1 MRISLTRAV
10 AGAVIASGAVLP
22 LALSGT
28 AGATT
33 MTKAPTSLSMTASAA
48 QVVPGHKD
56 IIDGL
61 LLSGATPQAAKTV
74 DLYRYDAMTKRWA
87 LVDMGRTDTS
97 GVAAFTI
104 RPVKTADYR
113 LAFHGNLALDA
124 SHSTTAQIVVA
135 RLTTI
140 LSIAES
146 APSVTAG
153 SPDVISGVLSTGK
166 TAQADRSVWL
176 DRYDATTGKW
186 VPADVARTNKAGTV
200 SFTVTPAST
209 TGYRLAFRG
218 TMVLAPSRSADT
230 TVTV

>member
-22 LALSGT
+22 LALAGT

-33 MTKAPTSLSMTASAA
+33 VTKAPTSLSMTASAA
-48 QVVPGHKD
+48 RVVPGHKD
-56 IIDGL
+56 VIDGL
-61 LLSGATPQAAKTV
+61 LLSGTTPQAAKTV

-87 LVDMGRTDTS
+87 WVGMSRTDTT
-97 GVAAFTI
+97 GMAAFTI
-104 RPVKTADYR
+104 RPARTADYR
-113 LAFHGNLALDA
+113 LVFHGNMALDA
-124 SHSTTAQIVVA
+124 SHSTTTRIVVA

-166 TAQADRSVWL
+166 TAQASRSVWL
-176 DRYDATTGKW
+176 ERYDPMTGNW
-186 VPADVARTNKAGTV
+186 APAAVARTNKAGIV
-200 SFTVTPAST
+200 SFAVTPAST
-209 TGYRLAFRG
+209 TSYRLAFRG
-218 TMVLAPSRSADT
+218 TMVLAPSRSLVTA
-230 TVTV
+230 VTV

>member
-22 LALSGT
+22 LALSGP
-28 AGATT
+28 ASATPV
-33 MTKAPTSLSMTASAA
+33 TKAPTSLSMTASAA

-56 IIDGL
+56 VIDGL
-61 LLSGATPQAAKTV
+61 LLSGTTPQAAKTV

-87 LVDMGRTDTS
+87 MAGMSRTDTS

-104 RPVKTADYR
+104 RPTKTADYR
-113 LAFHGNLALDA
+113 LVFHGNLALDA
-124 SHSTTAQIVVA
+124 SHSTATQIVVA

-140 LSIAES
+140 LTIAES

-166 TAQADRSVWL
+166 TTQAGRSVWL
-176 DRYDATTGKW
+176 ERYNSMTGKW
-186 VPADVARTNKAGTV
+186 VPAAEARTNKAGTV

-218 TMVLAPSRSADT
+218 TMVLAPSRSTLA